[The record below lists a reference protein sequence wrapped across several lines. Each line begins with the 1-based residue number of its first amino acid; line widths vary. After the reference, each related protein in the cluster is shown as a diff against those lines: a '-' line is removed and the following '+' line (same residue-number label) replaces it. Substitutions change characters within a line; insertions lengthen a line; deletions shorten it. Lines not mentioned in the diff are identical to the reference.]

1 MGLTDPDPPSGSEHV
16 SGRTTGGDVGRVR
29 WGTASLAVAVIAIT
43 ILPAF
48 MTGALAIR
56 IGGDVGIDLA
66 GIGGLYGVL
75 FGTAA
80 LASAPT
86 GRLVQRFG
94 WESGIRA
101 ATAGT
106 GIALVSMA
114 TFSDDW
120 WAAWWPIAAL
130 FVLAGVAAAASQAA
144 SNLALVQSVPSD
156 RYGLLFGLKHSAV
169 PIAAMLG
176 GLAVPTIAL
185 TIGWRPAFA
194 IAAVLAF
201 GTMLAVPLRRD
212 LTDVAVGSR
221 TPTHRPTTPISTLIA
236 LAMAAA
242 LGHAGIDALG
252 AFVVPY
258 AASVGVAEGLAGILL
273 TAGSLAG
280 LTTRLAA
287 GWLVD
292 SRQHAGLPWIAA
304 LLFIGSLGF
313 LVLSVGG
320 RPLLVAGTLL
330 AFAGGWGWAG
340 LLTFVVVRANP
351 ETAAVATGIAN
362 TGKYI
367 GAALG
372 PVIFGTLAEQVS
384 FAAAWGVACAVLL
397 AGGVLMMAIRL
408 TPAGREMAASPTEQ
422 TP

>member
-1 MGLTDPDPPSGSEHV
+1 MRLTGPDPPAGDGEKSD
-16 SGRTTGGDVGRVR
+16 RDPGGTAEGVR
-29 WGTASLAVAVIAIT
+29 WRTASLAVAVIAIT

-56 IGGDVGIDLA
+56 LGDDIGIDLA

-86 GRLVQRFG
+86 GRLVQRLG
-94 WESGIRA
+94 WETGIRA
-101 ATAGT
+101 AAAGT
-106 GIALVSMA
+106 GVALISMA
-114 TFSDDW
+114 TFSNAW

-130 FVLAGVAAAASQAA
+130 FALAGVAAAASQGA
-144 SNLALVQSVPSD
+144 SNLALVRSVPPD
-156 RYGLLFGLKHSAV
+156 RFGLLFGLKHSAV

-176 GLAVPTIAL
+176 GLAVPSIAL
-185 TIGWRPAFA
+185 TIGWRQAFA

-201 GTMLAVPLRRD
+201 ATMLAVPLRRD
-212 LTDVAVGSR
+212 RTGTAVVSR
-221 TPTHRPTTPISTLIA
+221 APKQRPTTPVSTLAA
-236 LAMAAA
+236 LAVAAA

-273 TAGSLAG
+273 TVGSLAG
-280 LTTRLAA
+280 LVTRLAA
-287 GWLVD
+287 GWMVD
-292 SRQHAGLPWIAA
+292 SRQHAGLAWIAA
-304 LLFIGSLGF
+304 LLLSGSLGF
-313 LVLSVGG
+313 FVLAAGG
-320 RPLLVAGTLL
+320 RPFLVIGTLI

-372 PVIFGTLAEQVS
+372 PVIFGYLAEQAS
-384 FAAAWGVACAVLL
+384 FVTAWTAACVVLL
-397 AGGVLMMAIRL
+397 AGGVLMGAIRL
-408 TPAGREMAASPTEQ
+408 TPAGREMAAPPQ
-422 TP
+422 KHAP